1 LVDALIPRKTERFIL
16 ILMLFIISIN
26 KRPLYPQNLFFFNF
40 AIKSKSAFP
49 MGVKKNIS
57 IIVIVVIVL
66 GGLAAIAYFSGI
78 FVPNALHAG
87 SFQTEVVERGSVI
100 SGITA
105 TGVVVSEN
113 EVLILSPASSLIKKI
128 YKEPGS
134 WIEKGE
140 VILELDNQKIKNEIE
155 NISDQLEMKRNTL
168 EKTRLNAQSTRL
180 DLSYNEEVKK
190 LKITSLKSTLADQQ
204 QLLEVGGI
212 SPARI
217 QKTKQEITLAEKD
230 LQTLT
235 EKNSIR
241 LKQLEADEKGLLLQI
256 RMQEK
261 VLEEKQEILSS
272 LKIKAPSAG
281 IILAISGGEGQRA
294 ENDKMLVRMS
304 DLTSFMVIGSI
315 DEQYAKQIK
324 TGNRVYVTID
334 NEELEGRVGIITPVV
349 ENKRVQFNIHLKEKS
364 HPKLIANQTV
374 EIKVVNNRKDDVLKI
389 RNYPE
394 FENGQNH
401 TVFVVEG
408 DIAVKKEITLGLKG
422 NDSCE
427 IVSGVGEGAR
437 VIVEGINAY
446 RNLQEIEIQK

>member
-1 LVDALIPRKTERFIL
+1 
-16 ILMLFIISIN
+16 
-26 KRPLYPQNLFFFNF
+26 
-40 AIKSKSAFP
+40 

-57 IIVIVVIVL
+57 IILIVVMLIAVF
-66 GGLAAIAYFSGI
+66 AAIAYFSGF
-78 FVPNALHAG
+78 FVPNALQAG
-87 SFQTEVVERGSVI
+87 SFKTETISRGSVI

-105 TGVVVSEN
+105 TGVVESEN

-140 VILELDNQKIKNEIE
+140 IILELDDQRIRSEVE
-155 NISDQLEMKRNTL
+155 NISDQLEMKRNSL

-180 DLSYNEEVKK
+180 DLEYNEEVKK
-190 LKITSLKSTLADQQ
+190 LKITSLKSELADQE

-217 QKTKQEITLAEKD
+217 EKTKQEITLAEKD
-230 LQTLT
+230 LHTLA

-241 LKQLEADEKGLLLQI
+241 LKQLIADEKGLLLQI

-261 VLEEKQEILSS
+261 VLEEKLGILKS
-272 LKIKAPSAG
+272 LKILAPSSG
-281 IILAISGGEGQRA
+281 IILAISGNEGQRA
-294 ENDKMLVRMS
+294 DADKMLVRMS
-304 DLTSFMVIGSI
+304 DLTSFKVIGSI
-315 DEQYAKQIK
+315 DEQFAKQIK
-324 TGNRVYVTID
+324 TGHRVFVTVD
-334 NEELEGRVGIITPVV
+334 NEQLEGRVGIITPVV
-349 ENKRVQFNIHLKEKS
+349 ENKKVQFNIHLKEKS
-364 HPKLIANQTV
+364 HPKLIANQNIT
-374 EIKVVNNRKDDVLKI
+374 IQIVNNRKDDVLKI

-394 FENGQNH
+394 FENGLKH

-408 DIAVKKEITLGLKG
+408 DKAVKKEITLGLRG
-422 NDSCE
+422 NESSE
-427 IVSGVGEGAR
+427 IISGVEEGAE